1 MKELKKCI
9 EALQSQLERHRH
21 SNLKEYPTRT
31 IFIDPLLGSLGW
43 DVRDPDVVELEH
55 ATIDG
60 KSVDYALKV
69 HKKLALFMEAKQLND
84 PLTDVKDITQTVG
97 YASNNGVEWCV
108 LTNGIRYKIY
118 KSSEPTPAPEKLL
131 FEVSLDPLDNGG
143 LSTDQIA
150 SRLSRLSKDSLGS
163 GLLDQLG
170 EEIFTTAKVRKALDT
185 LFTDPPAVLLR
196 AVRKAINDTT
206 LTPKQIRR
214 VLPRIW
220 QGQPAQEPSL
230 SHAPPATQKKGSRRK
245 GGESVDYG
253 ESHHTREK
261 PKEVVELYRAL
272 DRLCQDMAPGQVVRR
287 FLAYYVSWSLGKRAF
302 CTAHLQQGGLRV
314 WVKADPKEIS
324 GAPACVRD
332 VSAIGHWGTG
342 NVEIGVNGPEGL
354 QTAAPF
360 IRMSFESAE
369 TRTTR
374 E

>member
-1 MKELKKCI
+1 
-9 EALQSQLERHRH
+9 
-21 SNLKEYPTRT
+21 
-31 IFIDPLLGSLGW
+31 
-43 DVRDPDVVELEH
+43 
-55 ATIDG
+55 
-60 KSVDYALKV
+60 
-69 HKKLALFMEAKQLND
+69 MEAKQLND